1 MVYFS
6 FRAVAV
12 DANGKKLLD
21 EQNGGELPLV
31 MFDGWFDE
39 IRTQAAE
46 SGATMLLVDTY
57 KRNRDKEKQTYT
69 KQELISGRWKK
80 PQEIT
85 FDEYASLFD

>member
-31 MFDGWFDE
+31 MFADWFDE
-39 IRTQAAE
+39 IKTKAAE
-46 SGATMLLVDTY
+46 SGAKMLLVDTY

-85 FDEYASLFD
+85 FEEYASLFE